1 MIAKISSFVEIEIT
15 ENDLNIDKL
24 DDKIYKASQKAGQ
37 EIFKKSLEEINNYV
51 IKEKRDKELWKVH
64 SHKKGKLGTMVGDIT
79 YRYTQVKGEINKELS
94 YYSPLKRV
102 LNIQPHQQLTNGLK
116 IHGVLSSSSVSY
128 RAASDRLSNKISHST
143 IRTSA
148 LEVGKNI
155 KKQEEE
161 YTDEN
166 VKSSLFKG
174 ESSQAFIEA
183 DGIYIP
189 MQGGKNKKSEVKLA
203 ICYSGRENRYK
214 KGNSGQKHLKD
225 KIVYGDICKSEDF
238 IEKASIFFNYFCS
251 LISVLYILILGDG
264 ATWIKDFL
272 SVYSCSVYQLDRFH
286 LLKKLRSHFSRKKE
300 VYDEI
305 KKLIEENRID
315 EVLLKIQES
324 LLFFQEKIVEYELK
338 GSLEDRKDEHKS
350 YKKRIDFYRRK
361 IKKIKELIS
370 YIENNKE
377 GINGIDAYKDIFED
391 CDLVIGSGGI
401 ENQVKNTIA
410 RRMKGQGKCWKT
422 KGARAMVK
430 ILTSIDNGWYSFED
444 YLNIFSL
451 NRKPLELPEKL
462 KEKVVNSKGRK
473 EAYRMEQI
481 YKGTIPCSA
490 PSSSPIGNFKKE
502 ISGVDY
508 LDVLHI

>member
-1 MIAKISSFVEIEIT
+1 
-15 ENDLNIDKL
+15 
-24 DDKIYKASQKAGQ
+24 
-37 EIFKKSLEEINNYV
+37 
-51 IKEKRDKELWKVH
+51 
-64 SHKKGKLGTMVGDIT
+64 
-79 YRYTQVKGEINKELS
+79 
-94 YYSPLKRV
+94 
-102 LNIQPHQQLTNGLK
+102 
-116 IHGVLSSSSVSY
+116 
-128 RAASDRLSNKISHST
+128 
-143 IRTSA
+143 
-148 LEVGKNI
+148 
-155 KKQEEE
+155 
-161 YTDEN
+161 
-166 VKSSLFKG
+166 
-174 ESSQAFIEA
+174 
-183 DGIYIP
+183 
-189 MQGGKNKKSEVKLA
+189 
-203 ICYSGRENRYK
+203 
-214 KGNSGQKHLKD
+214 
-225 KIVYGDICKSEDF
+225 
-238 IEKASIFFNYFCS
+238 
-251 LISVLYILILGDG
+251 
-264 ATWIKDFL
+264 
-272 SVYSCSVYQLDRFH
+272 VYQLDRFH